1 MPPPSGWNSHLMITL
16 VSIQKELKKHE
27 NPKKALTQ
35 CSFFKNCQDDIFLG
49 ISAPLI
55 RNLAKTFSLVP
66 LRLISQLMRSS
77 IHEERSLAHAILRL
91 KFDGGNEKIKTQIFN
106 FYLKHRKTIKD
117 WDGVDDSA
125 PYIVGKYL
133 LSQDKKILYTLAQS
147 DHIWDRR
154 IAIVSTWWFIRNGHY
169 QDTIKLAEILIID
182 QEDLIH
188 KAIGW
193 MLREVGKREISLLKK
208 FLNKHHTYMP
218 RVTVRYAIER
228 FPEKERKAY
237 LR

>member
-1 MPPPSGWNSHLMITL
+1 ML
-16 VSIQKELKKHE
+16 VINLVAIQKTLKKHA

-35 CSFFKNCQDDIFLG
+35 RSFFKNCQDDIFLG
-49 ISAPLI
+49 VPAPLI
-55 RNLAKTFSLVP
+55 RKIAKEFSLSP
-66 LRLISQLMRSS
+66 LSIITQLMRSS
-77 IHEERSLAHAILRL
+77 IHEERSLAHVILRL

-106 FYLKHRKTIKD
+106 FYLRNRKTIKD

-133 LSQDKKILYTLAQS
+133 LHQDKKILYALAQS

-154 IAIVSTWWFIRNGHY
+154 IAIVATWWFIRHNHH
-169 QDTIKLAEILIID
+169 QDTIELAEILITD
-182 QEDLIH
+182 HEDLIH

-193 MLREVGKREISLLKK
+193 MLREVGKRDISLLKK
-208 FLNKHHTYMP
+208 FLNKHHHYMP

-228 FPEKERKAY
+228 FPEKERREY